1 MNIPAAP
8 QAAPQGQGHSP
19 ARHHAPEVG
28 LRAPAPEPASW
39 LHFFLT
45 FLLQLAGLLP
55 DPNTKEGR
63 QAAQALRE
71 LQDLVARYKRGE
83 LTPQNCR
90 AAELRPRLP
99 RAQRRIRLTP
109 GIYAALFFTPRAATA
124 ARARIA
130 ARTGQV
136 TTALQALSRSP
147 VSIFGP
153 SPHVPTHV
161 HFVPLS

>member
-1 MNIPAAP
+1 MNNLAAPAA
-8 QAAPQGQGHSP
+8 APKGQGHTQ

-28 LRAPAPEPASW
+28 LRMPAPEPGSW
-39 LHFFLT
+39 LQFFLA
-45 FLLQLAGLLP
+45 FLLNLAGLLP
-55 DPNTKEGR
+55 PPNTPEGR
-63 QAAQALRE
+63 EAAEALRE
-71 LQDLVARYKRGE
+71 LQDLIARYARGE
-83 LTPQNCR
+83 LTPHPVP
-90 AAELRPRLP
+90 AGEWRPRLP

-130 ARTGQV
+130 ARTGQL
-136 TTALQALSRSP
+136 TTALQALSRFP

-153 SPHVPTHV
+153 SPHLPTHA

>member
-1 MNIPAAP
+1 MNKSAAP
-8 QAAPQGQGHSP
+8 QAAPKGQGHTQ

-28 LRAPAPEPASW
+28 LRVPAPQPGAW
-39 LHFFLT
+39 LQFFLT
-45 FLLQLAGLLP
+45 FLLNLAGLLP
-55 DPNTKEGR
+55 PPNTKEGR
-63 QAAQALRE
+63 EAAQALCE
-71 LQDLVARYKRGE
+71 LQDLIARYTRGE
-83 LTPQNCR
+83 LTPQDHQ

-136 TTALQALSRSP
+136 AAALQALSRFP

-153 SPHVPTHV
+153 SPRVPTHA